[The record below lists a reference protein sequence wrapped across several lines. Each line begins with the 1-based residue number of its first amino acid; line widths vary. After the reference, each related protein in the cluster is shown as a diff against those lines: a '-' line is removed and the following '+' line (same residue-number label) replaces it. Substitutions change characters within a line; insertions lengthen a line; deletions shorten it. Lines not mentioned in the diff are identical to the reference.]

1 MTDAKAI
8 RETLACSVTAAVE
21 ATRGMGR
28 VMLSV
33 SDKGATHERIG
44 VVDTVTVE
52 PDAVALSGSAHD
64 SRIDLKVIRGVVAD
78 RSAKMKDRVLPRL
91 EFQDAGGTTLFSII
105 GLDGIEPF
113 DTALESIGA
122 GSPLPEK
129 ERPAPP
135 AGGNPPAEIDP
146 EDIGAKPLHAAKDS
160 GTTIGVVYRG
170 NGLEQRWTGTVAE
183 VRPAMGFINII
194 QPDFHLHLKAGAVAR
209 WRSEAAGDGVALHAE
224 DAEGQPL
231 GLILTGP
238 ASLA

>member
-1 MTDAKAI
+1 MTDTKAI
-8 RETLACSVTAAVE
+8 REVLACSVVAAVE

-33 SDKGATHERIG
+33 SDQGATHERIG
-44 VVDTVTVE
+44 VVETVTVE
-52 PDAVALSGSAHD
+52 PDAVSLSGAAHD
-64 SRIDLKVIRGVVAD
+64 SRIDLTVIKGVVAD
-78 RSAKMKDRVLPRL
+78 RSGRMKDKVLPRI

-113 DTALESIGA
+113 DTALEAVGA

-129 ERPAPP
+129 ERPTPP
-135 AGGNPPAEIDP
+135 AGGNAPAEIAPD
-146 EDIGAKPLHAAKDS
+146 DVGARPLHAARD
-160 GTTIGVVYRG
+160 GGATIGVVYRG

-194 QPDFHLHLKAGAVAR
+194 QPDFHLHLKAGAVTR
-209 WRSEAAGDGVALHAE
+209 WRSEAVGDGVALHAE
-224 DAEGQPL
+224 DAEGRPL